1 MAANKTTG
9 ASKQPQTKTP
19 STLVEVYLGCETSLK
34 RFLQNFSRK
43 PEDIDELAQEAFL
56 RTFDIERTQNIKSP
70 RAYLFRVARNI
81 ALRELT
87 KKTRQLTDYLEEAVD
102 EGVLDRSGSLEEE
115 LIAQQKLQLYCD
127 AIADL
132 PEQCRRVFLLRK
144 VHALS
149 HKEIAAQL
157 GISQSTVE
165 KHISKGVDRFT
176 DYMAN
181 NEQLQTFAQRSK
193 TKTKTTTITTHRPG
207 REQ

>member
-1 MAANKTTG
+1 MVESRPKVKPRSSE
-9 ASKQPQTKTP
+9 SK
-19 STLVEVYLGCETSLK
+19 LFDAYLGCERPLK
-34 RFLQNFSRK
+34 RFLRRFCSRT
-43 PEDIDELAQEAFL
+43 EDVEDLAQEAFL

-70 RAYLFRVARNI
+70 KAYLFRVARNI

-87 KKTRQLTDYLEEAVD
+87 KKTHQLTDYLEEAVD
-102 EGVLDRSGSLEEE
+102 EGILERSDSLEEE
-115 LIAQQKLQLYCD
+115 VIAQQKLQLYCE

-149 HKEIAAQL
+149 HKEIAQQL

-181 NEQLQTFAQRSK
+181 SEQLQTFAQRSK
-193 TKTKTTTITTHRPG
+193 TTTTITITRKT
-207 REQ
+207 R

>member
-1 MAANKTTG
+1 MGKSR
-9 ASKQPQTKTP
+9 SKAKPRSSESKLFKAY
-19 STLVEVYLGCETSLK
+19 LVCEKPLK
-34 RFLQNFSRK
+34 RFLTRFCSRS
-43 PEDIDELAQEAFL
+43 EDVEDLAQEAFL
-56 RTFDIERTQNIKSP
+56 LAFNAERGKEIRSP
-70 RAYLFRVARNI
+70 KAYLFRVARNV

-87 KKTRQLTDYLEEAVD
+87 KKSNQLTDYLEEAVD
-102 EGVLDRSGSLEEE
+102 EGILERSDSLEEE
-115 LIAQQKLQLYCD
+115 VIALQKLQLYCD
-127 AIADL
+127 AIADM

-176 DYMAN
+176 DFMAN
-181 NEQLQTFAQRSK
+181 SEQLQAFIARSK
-193 TKTKTTTITTHRPG
+193 ATITTHRSG

>member
-1 MAANKTTG
+1 MATSKSNKPRTP
-9 ASKQPQTKTP
+9 ASNTP
-19 STLVEVYLGCETSLK
+19 STLIDVYLGCERSLK
-34 RFLQNFSRK
+34 RFLHNFSRK

-56 RTFDIERTQNIKSP
+56 RTFDIERTQEIKSP
-70 RAYLFRVARNI
+70 KAYLFRVARNI

-87 KKTRQLTDYLEEAVD
+87 KKSHQLTDYLEEAVD
-102 EGVLDRSGSLEEE
+102 ESLLAHAENLEEE
-115 LIAQQKLQLYCD
+115 LIAQQKLKLYCD

-149 HKEIAAQL
+149 HKEIATQL
-157 GISQSTVE
+157 GISKSTVE

-181 NEQLQTFAQRSK
+181 SEQLQAIKYS
-193 TKTKTTTITTHRPG
+193 HRAMASTAPTDQKKP
-207 REQ
+207 R